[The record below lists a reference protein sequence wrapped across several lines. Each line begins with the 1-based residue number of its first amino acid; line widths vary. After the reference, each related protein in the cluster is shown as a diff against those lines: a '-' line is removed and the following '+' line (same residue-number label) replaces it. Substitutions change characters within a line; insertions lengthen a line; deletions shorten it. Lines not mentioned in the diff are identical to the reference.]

1 MTSGLLIL
9 LHQNVMNGF
18 TTVFSEFSKSH
29 VVYNHGVK
37 QTSSLGQKQQLCFE
51 TRSVLNDGLSISCV
65 HEKKFP
71 QH

>member
-18 TTVFSEFSKSH
+18 TAVFSEFSKSH

-37 QTSSLGQKQQLCFE
+37 QTSPQGQNRSYVLKLGQCLMM
-51 TRSVLNDGLSISCV
+51 G
-65 HEKKFP
+65 
-71 QH
+71 